1 MSPRGPAMNASDDGA
16 LASAAY
22 QTRCT
27 GCGRTFYSTGTPRCM
42 RCRTADAAGHATAPA
57 ANQPKATTRI
67 VIRSY
72 PERYP
77 TPGQP

>member
-1 MSPRGPAMNASDDGA
+1 MSPRGPAMNPSDDGDLVSTA
-16 LASAAY
+16 HP
-22 QTRCT
+22 TRCT

-42 RCRTADAAGHATAPA
+42 RCRTAAAAGNGTSPTA
-57 ANQPKATTRI
+57 NRPKTVPRI
-67 VIRSY
+67 VIRTF